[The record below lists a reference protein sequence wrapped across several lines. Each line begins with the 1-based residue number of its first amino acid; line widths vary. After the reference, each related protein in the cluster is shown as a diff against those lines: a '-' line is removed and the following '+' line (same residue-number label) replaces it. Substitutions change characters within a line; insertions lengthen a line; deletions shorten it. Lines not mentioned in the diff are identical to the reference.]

1 MPLICPKKKYYVF
14 FKEHQPMPADEY
26 LSEELIIHKHKAA
39 KNINLHFFHPKN
51 LE

>member
-1 MPLICPKKKYYVF
+1 MPQEEILCF
-14 FKEHQPMPADEY
+14 LKEHQPMPADED
-26 LSEELIIHKHKAA
+26 LSEDLIIHKHKAA